1 MFRREKNHFHSGS
14 FIGCMYSISSR
25 DTENVACM
33 EVSKTERLANSFSN
47 LLRSWYGINRVN
59 LLDTGRTWWNFVG
72 LWPVMEDVDI
82 DFCRQS
88 SAWTHT
94 NGTL

>member
-1 MFRREKNHFHSGS
+1 MFRREKNHFQSGS

-59 LLDTGRTWWNFVG
+59 LLAEPGGILWAFGQLWRT
-72 LWPVMEDVDI
+72 
-82 DFCRQS
+82 
-88 SAWTHT
+88 
-94 NGTL
+94 